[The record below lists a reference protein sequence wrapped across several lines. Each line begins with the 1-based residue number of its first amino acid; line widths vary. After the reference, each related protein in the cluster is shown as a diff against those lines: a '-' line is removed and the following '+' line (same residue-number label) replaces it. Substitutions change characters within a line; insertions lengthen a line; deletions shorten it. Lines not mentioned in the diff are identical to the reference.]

1 APLPPRD
8 RAARP
13 ALPFR
18 RGLGALPPPGGQ
30 VARAAEPGRL
40 QLRGGRDHQRR
51 QERPPRYRAPGVGPG
66 ALLTIPRRP
75 PYSDGPIRA
84 AITMTDTLHQLERKI
99 DRLIAL
105 CEQLHADN
113 HRLRERESAL
123 LRERS
128 QLLEKNE
135 LARSRVEA
143 MISRLKSLDIET

>member
-1 APLPPRD
+1 PGGISPRLLQDRPPGRLRPAPPGAPLPPRD

-30 VARAAEPGRL
+30 VARTAEPGRL

-105 CEQLHADN
+105 CEQL
-113 HRLRERESAL
+113 
-123 LRERS
+123 
-128 QLLEKNE
+128 
-135 LARSRVEA
+135 
-143 MISRLKSLDIET
+143 